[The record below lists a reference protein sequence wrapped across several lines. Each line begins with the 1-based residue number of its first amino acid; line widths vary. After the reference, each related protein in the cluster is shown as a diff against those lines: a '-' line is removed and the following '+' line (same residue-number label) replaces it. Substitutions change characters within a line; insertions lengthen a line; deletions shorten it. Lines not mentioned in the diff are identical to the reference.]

1 MLLDLVK
8 HSARLDSTLLYSA
21 RLNSAQLGSTQLN
34 STRLDSARFDT
45 DYVSFIIN
53 FSGYGHIVPL
63 TPGGKLFCTFFAAFG
78 IPFTL
83 VFLSASVQRLL
94 FPTLRFLAWMMSG
107 KLGNVMSPLGV
118 RLVHLLLLAAMVGD
132 QIASKSLHIVRL

>member
-1 MLLDLVK
+1 MVSLDLVK
-8 HSARLDSTLLYSA
+8 HSARLSL
-21 RLNSAQLGSTQLN
+21 TQLDSVQN
-34 STRLDSARFDT
+34 YMESSVVSTSGCNT
-45 DYVSFIIN
+45 NYVSFIIN

-118 RLVHLLLLAAMVGD
+118 RLVHLLLLAAMVGE
-132 QIASKSLHIVRL
+132 QIASKH

>member
-1 MLLDLVK
+1 M
-8 HSARLDSTLLYSA
+8 
-21 RLNSAQLGSTQLN
+21 
-34 STRLDSARFDT
+34 
-45 DYVSFIIN
+45 
-53 FSGYGHIVPL
+53 

-132 QIASKSLHIVRL
+132 QIASKHNIPITYYIKSSHSAIVLV

>member
-1 MLLDLVK
+1 MESSVV
-8 HSARLDSTLLYSA
+8 STSGC
-21 RLNSAQLGSTQLN
+21 NTN
-34 STRLDSARFDT
+34 
-45 DYVSFIIN
+45 YVSFIIH

-118 RLVHLLLLAAMVGD
+118 RLVHLLLLAAMVGE
-132 QIASKSLHIVRL
+132 QIASKHKSSYSAIVA

>member
-1 MLLDLVK
+1 MESSVV
-8 HSARLDSTLLYSA
+8 STSGC
-21 RLNSAQLGSTQLN
+21 NTN
-34 STRLDSARFDT
+34 
-45 DYVSFIIN
+45 YVSFIIN

-118 RLVHLLLLAAMVGD
+118 RLVHLLLLAAMVGE
-132 QIASKSLHIVRL
+132 QIASKHKSSYSAIVA